1 MFVFVVEWNFSSACK
16 TGLLAKHSH
25 RLIIAPTSAMAR
37 LLIAVLAVTTTSAFK
52 TPKRALK
59 VRGGVD
65 IQKVGTALIGL
76 EGIVGM
82 IAPET
87 ACKNYGHTPSADDIQ
102 FKRYTSAWLAA
113 LALLFSSDASS
124 AASTTRRDLR
134 RSRLTFL
141 ACVVAFFFRRTS

>member
-1 MFVFVVEWNFSSACK
+1 
-16 TGLLAKHSH
+16 
-25 RLIIAPTSAMAR
+25 MAR

-87 ACKNYGHTPSADDIQ
+87 ACKNYGHTPSPDDVQ
-102 FKRYTSAWLAA
+102 FKRYTSSWLAA
-113 LALLFSSDASS
+113 LAMLLSSDASS
-124 AASTTRRDLR
+124 WTSSFFCFPPRGIPISCQLFAIASRVSAVAFDSGWMPL
-134 RSRLTFL
+134 SVHRLTSSRI
-141 ACVVAFFFRRTS
+141 APSKR